1 MNIFSQVPHSY
12 LGPTARRAQ
21 INFENFQKKEGK
33 TTQQGNDILM
43 IVMKY
48 LIDNVWY
55 WRARLTIEE
64 ITIEDDVVNF
74 DVVNDGRASTR
85 NATLQYLNEETDEI
99 LWQSD
104 NFTVNITSR
113 ISVSTNGFDY
123 DNGVWRLAYQKR
135 IINSAQWVNETVDE
149 SLVSIIKVEDDSF
162 LLGYGLFNP
171 LSMIMAL
178 SVVAILKPE
187 LSEVETSE

>member
-1 MNIFSQVPHSY
+1 MVFI
-12 LGPTARRAQ
+12 
-21 INFENFQKKEGK
+21 
-33 TTQQGNDILM
+33 
-43 IVMKY
+43 
-48 LIDNVWY
+48 
-55 WRARLTIEE
+55 
-64 ITIEDDVVNF
+64 
-74 DVVNDGRASTR
+74 NDGRASTR

-123 DNGVWRLAYQKR
+123 DNGVWRLSYQKR

-149 SLVSIIKVEDDSF
+149 LLVSIIKVEDDSF